1 MLAGQLQTSKPS
13 RNPPKSQV
21 SQQIHIH
28 QNPFKI
34 LRLRRGFWQLWSPA
48 VSLALRQRQR
58 LNEAKLHRLEQ
69 RLEAPLPEAGR
80 EIEKS
85 RFLGWILGGFF
96 WGIPM
101 IFM

>member
-1 MLAGQLQTSKPS
+1 M
-13 RNPPKSQV
+13 PPKSQV